1 MNATYKLVCSITLMA
16 LVAGCGDDGSTNA
29 PETPGTTAKS
39 NYPPATKGEKVLKR
53 PVQPPAKPPE
63 TKKGDEP
70 PAVEGPKAENTA
82 PGAGAVKLTAAE
94 LAAIKELPASEQAA
108 ALAQAVC
115 PVSAHHLGSM
125 DKPYKVTAEG
135 RTFYL
140 CCEGC
145 EDKLKDDPKAV
156 IAKLDKK

>member
-1 MNATYKLVCSITLMA
+1 MNATYKLVCSIALTA
-16 LVAGCGDDGSTNA
+16 LVAGCGDDGSSSA
-29 PETPGTTAKS
+29 PETPGPTSKA
-39 NYPPATKGEKVLKR
+39 NYPAGTKGEKVIK
-53 PVQPPAKPPE
+53 PPAPPIAKPSE
-63 TKKGDEP
+63 ANKADEP
-70 PAVEGPKAENTA
+70 PAVEGPKAENSA
-82 PGAGAVKLTAAE
+82 PGAGSTKLTAAE

-125 DKPYKVTAEG
+125 DKPFKVTAEG